1 MATMALPAASTLG
14 DCYEN
19 RTNSTS
25 FLRGAIPRVRKK
37 GVTQNPHPPK
47 SEREYSYSSVVANT
61 LLDKLSVIVGHCELM
76 PEQAALDPEILKRLR
91 LIQQVAQSM
100 ADDIHKYQGQ
110 IDAAIR
116 DADAKAS

>member
-1 MATMALPAASTLG
+1 MTLCAASTID

-25 FLRGAIPRVRKK
+25 FIRGTTPRVRKK
-37 GVTQNPHPPK
+37 SVTQPPHPPK
-47 SEREYSYSSVVANT
+47 SEREYSYSSVVANN

-91 LIQQVAQSM
+91 LVQQVAQSM
-100 ADDIHKYQGQ
+100 ADDIHKYQSQ
-110 IDAAIR
+110 IDAVTR